1 MLIQLNYFQTSTL
14 NNFVWN
20 WDDFPGIPNV
30 PEVSAFGGHYFGD
43 FLHLITTAKNPPGQ
57 TPFWPYFPFA
67 NLFAIPFLQINYL
80 VGYFIFASVFIFMG
94 FINTI
99 QLFKFLNYRDCIT
112 FTIFF
117 IFGNVGTLYLID
129 RGNMQ
134 LAVSGFIGLSIF
146 FLMRERFYLFAFFIG
161 VAGAIK
167 VWPLFFLIYLVKH
180 HKPKSLLLGLATFV
194 ILNFLA
200 LLFLQIPI
208 LEIFPFIS
216 QQINEIRQF
225 NSAEGALWHRGG
237 KNTSLLV
244 TLNILNQIDIMS
256 KIVTFLIEHYLYI
269 QAVALLVFVILYFRL
284 KQKNTILELLI
295 IGCFLLVIPTAQY
308 GYSTSILSILV
319 PLLLVDPIFFNE
331 NIKFA
336 RNIREKFVFFLA
348 KRSIIVILAIVLV
361 SWTIRIPDRSGDTRY
376 LMDLNSL
383 LTPLGILLMLSLGF
397 WILTSKF
404 SLDPCFEVEDKN
416 TTKV

>member
-1 MLIQLNYFQTSTL
+1 MN
-14 NNFVWN
+14 
-20 WDDFPGIPNV
+20 
-30 PEVSAFGGHYFGD
+30 
-43 FLHLITTAKNPPGQ
+43 
-57 TPFWPYFPFA
+57 
-67 NLFAIPFLQINYL
+67 
-80 VGYFIFASVFIFMG
+80 ASSV
-94 FINTI
+94 
-99 QLFKFLNYRDCIT
+99 
-112 FTIFF
+112 
-117 IFGNVGTLYLID
+117 
-129 RGNMQ
+129 
-134 LAVSGFIGLSIF
+134 
-146 FLMRERFYLFAFFIG
+146 E
-161 VAGAIK
+161 
-167 VWPLFFLIYLVKH
+167 
-180 HKPKSLLLGLATFV
+180 SLLLGLATFV

-383 LTPLGILLMLSLGF
+383 LRIS
-397 WILTSKF
+397 
-404 SLDPCFEVEDKN
+404 
-416 TTKV
+416 